1 MLSALFAMLPAP
13 FLFKGELSVP
23 LRGAAMAMAV
33 LLDEAFAVL
42 VSSPDYPD
50 FEILPFRMF
59 ALCLCFST
67 LFLGRRRRFFG
78 ILATVLWVWVEF
90 FSALSLSYG
99 GLSMPIVPFFILAVA
114 FLPLLLLN
122 PYKKETRFL
131 LAVIWVFAWTLFFR
145 P

>member
-23 LRGAAMAMAV
+23 LRGALMSMV
-33 LLDEAFAVL
+33 LLLDAAFAYF
-42 VSSPDYPD
+42 VSSTDYPD

-78 ILATVLWVWVEF
+78 ILATVLWIWVEF

-99 GLSMPIVPFFILAVA
+99 GLSMPVVPFFILALA
-114 FLPLLLLN
+114 FFPLFLLN

-131 LAVIWVFAWTLFFR
+131 LAVVWVFAWTLFFR